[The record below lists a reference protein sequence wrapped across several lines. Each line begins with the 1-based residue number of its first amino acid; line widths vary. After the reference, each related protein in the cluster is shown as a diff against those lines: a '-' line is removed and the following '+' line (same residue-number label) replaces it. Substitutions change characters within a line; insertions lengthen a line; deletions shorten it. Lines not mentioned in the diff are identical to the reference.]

1 MELEKTTLCLQRVR
15 HKHKSESRHIERCE
29 TNRQRYD
36 ETEKGIRETVFLD
49 YVFPLPYPTPLPFNQ
64 IAMQGCMIVA
74 LLILKY
80 DTIKQANV

>member
-49 YVFPLPYPTPLPFNQ
+49 YVFPLP
-64 IAMQGCMIVA
+64 
-74 LLILKY
+74 
-80 DTIKQANV
+80 